1 MERTYVEVYS
11 TFLKGYLLLDNAIE
25 VTVDGQ
31 VNIDCK
37 YFYDEELLL
46 VKSVIERYMCTEI
59 TDSTMMRMEVEI
71 NRMLQHYERIGGKRK
86 IYERKAIEE

>member
-1 MERTYVEVYS
+1 MERTCVEVHN
-11 TFLKGYLLLDNAIE
+11 TFLKGYLLLDNAIK

-59 TDSTMMRMEVEI
+59 TDSTMMRMEVDI

-86 IYERKAIEE
+86 IYERKA